1 MFPETDQEQPRLARV
16 VRSDKQQ
23 RFGTGSNRFSGRMT
37 MKIKAMLL
45 ASVLSMPLVVGAA
58 LAADTGNLLV
68 TAAKQGRQAD
78 VQSILKSDAKQEI
91 VATQGGAA
99 VIWAASHNDKGMV
112 DLLLSAG
119 ASPKAVNDF
128 GATALYAAAD
138 FQDPAVTK
146 SLLAAGADPN
156 VALMS
161 GETPLMAAARR
172 GNTATVH
179 ALLEAGADP
188 NAKEKNGGQTAL
200 MWATAGGYSA
210 VTEELVGHKVDVNAR
225 SKTGST
231 ALMFAARGDLAST
244 RTLLNAGADPNLVI
258 PDWGGTA
265 LTIASTTGQPA
276 IVEALLDKGAD
287 INHRDDNSFTALHA
301 AVRDSD
307 YGAERE
313 QRARAV
319 ATVKVLLAHGA
330 NPNARLHQEKP
341 TVRALDEVEF
351 EGATPIA
358 LAAEVNNLDAIKL
371 LVDAGGD
378 PNIATS
384 HGTTPLMLASGAATD
399 VQRARSIEERSLA
412 LHTARYLVDRG
423 ADVNAAG
430 QFGWTALH
438 SATYQ
443 GITDLME
450 FLISKGAKV
459 DAMDGFRQ
467 TPLSISLS
475 VLTKEAG
482 AHRLQIPRRY
492 RPDVAELLLKS
503 GATPLEKSGV
513 NVVLTRSGV
522 AAANE

>member
-1 MFPETDQEQPRLARV
+1 M
-16 VRSDKQQ
+16 
-23 RFGTGSNRFSGRMT
+23 N
-37 MKIKAMLL
+37 IKATLL
-45 ASVLSMPLVVGAA
+45 ASVLSMPLFAGGA
-58 LAADTGNLLV
+58 LAADAGNQSLV
-68 TAAKQGRQAD
+68 TAVKQGRQAD
-78 VQSILKSDAKQEI
+78 VQSILSSGAKQEI

-99 VIWAASHNDKGMV
+99 LIWAASHNDKGMV
-112 DLLLSAG
+112 DLLLGAG
-119 ASPKAVNDF
+119 ANPKAVNEF
-128 GATALYAAAD
+128 GATALYAAAE
-138 FQDPAVTK
+138 FADPAVTK
-146 SLLAAGADPN
+146 NLLAAGADPN

-172 GNTATVH
+172 GNTATVQ

-200 MWATAGGYSA
+200 MWGTAGGFSA
-210 VTEELVGHKVDVNAR
+210 VTSELVRGKADVNAR
-225 SKTGST
+225 SKSGST
-231 ALMFAARGDLAST
+231 ALMFAARGDLASI
-244 RTLLNAGADPNLVI
+244 RTLLDAGADPNLEI
-258 PDWGGTA
+258 PDWKGTA
-265 LTIASTTGQPA
+265 LTIASTMGQPE
-276 IVEALLDKGAD
+276 IVEALLNKGAD
-287 INHRDDNSFTALHA
+287 INHRDENSFTALHA

-307 YGAERE
+307 YGEERD

-330 NPNARLHQEKP
+330 DPNARIHQEKP

-371 LVDAGGD
+371 LVDAGGN
-378 PNIATS
+378 PNIATE

-399 VQRARSIEERSLA
+399 VQRARSIEERSMA
-412 LHTARYLVDRG
+412 LITAKYLVDHG

-450 FLISKGAKV
+450 FLVSKGANIN
-459 DAMDGFRQ
+459 AMDGFRQ

-492 RPDVAELLLKS
+492 RPDVAELLIKL

-513 NVVLTRSGV
+513 NAVLTRSG
-522 AAANE
+522 AAATE